1 MLAMFLS
8 SILIIFGILMAVIG
22 TLGIIVFI
30 IAIVSWIV
38 EGELGYEGNS
48 WLLLISWFIIAT
60 ILSGAG
66 LALVRIFG

>member
-1 MLAMFLS
+1 MLAVLLS

-22 TLGIIVFI
+22 TLGLIVFI
-30 IAIVSWIV
+30 VAIVFWVV
-38 EGELGYEGNS
+38 EGELGYEGNP

-60 ILSGAG
+60 MLSGAG